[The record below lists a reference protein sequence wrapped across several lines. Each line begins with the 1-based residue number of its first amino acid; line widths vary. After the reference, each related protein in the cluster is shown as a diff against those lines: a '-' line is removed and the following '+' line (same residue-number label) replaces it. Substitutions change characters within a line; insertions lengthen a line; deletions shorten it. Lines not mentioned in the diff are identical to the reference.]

1 MQKKQP
7 IISVDRKDKIPHKRK
22 RSGNKSVKKV
32 KKIIQVKKGDKSL
45 ISLAICLLKLNYT
58 DLRRSREGK

>member
-7 IISVDRKDKIPHKRK
+7 IISVDRKDRIPYKRK
-22 RSGNKSVKKV
+22 RSGNKPVQKG